1 MKKLKLY
8 IETSTWNF
16 IFADDAPEKRDLTHE
31 FFSVVKKGVYD
42 IFVSEIVTNEIF
54 RASLEKRHKLMK
66 EIDKYQPIQLE
77 TNDEMRRLAQAY
89 MEAKIVPAKKIE
101 DALHVAIATAHG
113 LDAVISWNFDHLA
126 NLRKA
131 DSFNGV
137 NMTYGYSKRIEI
149 VTPMEVS
156 RV

>member
-1 MKKLKLY
+1 VRKSKLY
-8 IETSTWNF
+8 LETSVWNF
-16 IFADDAPEKRDLTHE
+16 IFADDAPEKRDLTLE

-42 IFVSEIVTNEIF
+42 IYASEIVINEIQ
-54 RASLEKRHKLMK
+54 RADLEKRQKLMK
-66 EIDKYQPIQLE
+66 EIDNYQPTQLE

-89 MEAKIVPAKKIE
+89 MEAKIVPPKKVE
-101 DALHVAIATAHG
+101 DALHVAIATVSG

-131 DSFNGV
+131 DLFNGV
-137 NMTYGYSKRIEI
+137 NLLHGYSKRIEI
-149 VTPMEVS
+149 ITPMEVS

>member
-1 MKKLKLY
+1 MYKLKLY
-8 IETSTWNF
+8 LETSVWNF

-31 FFSVVKKGVYD
+31 FFNVVKKGVYE
-42 IFVSEIVTNEIF
+42 IYASEIVINEIQ
-54 RASLEKRHKLMK
+54 RADLEKRQKLMK
-66 EIDKYQPIQLE
+66 EIDNYKPIQLE

-89 MEAKIVPAKKIE
+89 MEAKIVPAKKVE
-101 DALHVAIATAHG
+101 DALHVSIATVSG

-131 DSFNGV
+131 DLFNGV
-137 NMTYGYSKRIEI
+137 NLLQGYSKRIEI
-149 VTPMEVS
+149 VSPMEVS

>member
-8 IETSTWNF
+8 LETSTCNF

-42 IFVSEIVTNEIF
+42 IYASEIVINEF
-54 RASLEKRHKLMK
+54 KRADVKKFQRLMK
-66 EIDKYQPIQLE
+66 EMDNYKPIQLE
-77 TNDEMRRLAQAY
+77 TNDEIKSLAQAY
-89 MEAKIVPAKKIE
+89 LEAKIVPAKKVE
-101 DALHVAIATAHG
+101 DALHVAIATVHG

-126 NLRKA
+126 NLHKA
-131 DSFNGV
+131 DLFNGI
-137 NMTYGYSKRIEI
+137 NMLHGYSKRIEI

>member
-1 MKKLKLY
+1 MRKSKLY
-8 IETSTWNF
+8 LETSVWNF
-16 IFADDAPEKRDLTHE
+16 IFADDAPEKRDLTLE

-42 IFVSEIVTNEIF
+42 IYASEIVINEIQ
-54 RASLEKRHKLMK
+54 RADLEKRQKLMK
-66 EIDKYQPIQLE
+66 EIDNYQPTQLE

-89 MEAKIVPAKKIE
+89 MEAKIVPPKKVE
-101 DALHVAIATAHG
+101 DALHVAIATVSG

-131 DSFNGV
+131 DLFNGV
-137 NMTYGYSKRIEI
+137 NLLHGYSKRIEI
-149 VTPMEVS
+149 ITPMEVS

>member
-1 MKKLKLY
+1 
-8 IETSTWNF
+8 
-16 IFADDAPEKRDLTHE
+16 
-31 FFSVVKKGVYD
+31 VVKKGIYD
-42 IFVSEIVTNEIF
+42 IYASEIVINEIQ
-54 RASLEKRHKLMK
+54 RADLEKRQKLMK
-66 EIDKYQPIQLE
+66 EIDNYKPIQLE

-89 MEAKIVPAKKIE
+89 MEAKIVPAKKVE
-101 DALHVAIATAHG
+101 DALHVAIATVSG

-131 DSFNGV
+131 DLFNGV
-137 NMTYGYSKRIEI
+137 NLLHGYSKRIEI